1 MKRIDAAWLKDESL
15 QKLLAVLSTD
25 GEEARVAGGAVRN
38 ALLSQD
44 VADVDVAT
52 TTVPDETIRRAK
64 AAGFKV
70 VPTGYEH
77 GTVTVIAAGKPFEVT
92 TLRADVET
100 DGRHAVVQFGR
111 DWNEDAARRD
121 FTINA
126 IYAKADGTIVDLV
139 EGVRDIETG
148 TLRFI
153 GDAEKRIKEDYL
165 RILRFFRFFAWYGRG
180 RPDAEGIKACARLKD
195 GMRKL
200 SAERVWAELKKL
212 LSASD
217 PSRALLWMRQ
227 TGVLTTILPESE
239 KWGID
244 TIHGLVEAERAL
256 HWELDPMLRLA
267 SMLPPDAERMRELGK
282 RLRLSLRE
290 AERLELWAET
300 PMPSHGLSEGEFR
313 KTLYLNDVQGLT
325 WRLKLAIVTERT
337 RVTEDAAAL
346 EKLAGYQ
353 RLLKQSQAWERP
365 QFPVS
370 GKDLLAIGFEPG
382 MEVGKTLS
390 RLEQKWVESG
400 FALSK
405 EALLAEAESK

>member
-1 MKRIDAAWLKDESL
+1 MNRIDAAWLKDESL

-25 GEEARVAGGAVRN
+25 GEEARIAGGAVRN
-38 ALLSQD
+38 ALLGQD

-64 AAGFKV
+64 EAGFKV

-100 DGRHAVVQFGR
+100 DGRHAKVQFGR
-111 DWNEDAARRD
+111 DWSADAARRD

-126 IYAKADGTIVDLV
+126 IYAQADGNIVDLV
-139 EGVRDIETG
+139 EGVKDIETG

-153 GDAEKRIKEDYL
+153 GDAEKRIREDYL
-165 RILRFFRFFAWYGRG
+165 RILRFFRFYAWYGRG
-180 RPDAEGIKACARLKD
+180 RPDPEGLKACTRLKD

-200 SAERVWAELKKL
+200 SAERVWMELKKL
-212 LSASD
+212 LSAPD
-217 PSRALLWMRQ
+217 PSRSLLWMRQ

-244 TIHGLVEAERAL
+244 TIHGLVEAERVL
-256 HWELDPMLRLA
+256 HWERDMMLRLA
-267 SMLPPDAERMRELGK
+267 SMLPPDPERMRELAK
-282 RLRLSLRE
+282 RLRLARQE
-290 AERLELWAET
+290 ADQLELWAGT
-300 PMPSHGLSEGEFR
+300 PMPSHSASEGEFR
-313 KTLYLNDVQGLT
+313 KTLYLNDVQGLI
-325 WRLKLAIVTERT
+325 WRLKLAIVTERS

-353 RLLKQSQAWERP
+353 RLLKVVQAWERP
-365 QFPVS
+365 QFPVT

-382 MEVGKTLS
+382 AEVGKTLS
-390 RLEQKWVESG
+390 RLEQEWVESG
-400 FALSK
+400 FGITK
-405 EALLAEAESK
+405 EDMLAKVASR